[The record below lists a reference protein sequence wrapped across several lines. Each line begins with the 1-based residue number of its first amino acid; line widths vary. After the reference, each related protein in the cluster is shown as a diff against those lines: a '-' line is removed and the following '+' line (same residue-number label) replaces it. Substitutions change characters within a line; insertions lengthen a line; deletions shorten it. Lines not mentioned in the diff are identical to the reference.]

1 MQPVTVY
8 QILQRYLKEKCIFW
22 NGKINWRNWRC
33 PYQLLVLDA
42 IQPRHGNDQAY
53 FCMVLYHNDVAKSHP
68 IRERND
74 GEKVIFNLNDLIPET
89 KAKLTSKLA
98 KQYQQNTCLHRLHII
113 WAQPSSF
120 SIGTEH
126 IGQHLMRSLSNGM
139 PMVSSS
145 PMAAK
150 RLIFSSQLRVWCHY
164 KIRMFKVD
172 EKLIFLWLM

>member
-1 MQPVTVY
+1 MTDKK
-8 QILQRYLKEKCIFW
+8 LFNFW
-22 NGKINWRNWRC
+22 TSESR
-33 PYQLLVLDA
+33 
-42 IQPRHGNDQAY
+42 
-53 FCMVLYHNDVAKSHP
+53 
-68 IRERND
+68 
-74 GEKVIFNLNDLIPET
+74 T

-164 KIRMFKVD
+164 KIRMFSWSKIDIFTVD
-172 EKLIFLWLM
+172 VVVWQKINDFPCILHSQFFYNSNKIHPNTSDIVLNVVR